1 MKTIEN
7 EHPTGVLEKTEL
19 PMIFIVGNSRSG
31 TTMMGRILGNNPD
44 VFTFHELHFFEQL
57 WSESDKD
64 RILSK
69 LNAKKLFLQLMR
81 RQNNGSI
88 NNNLHSRDIEFITNK
103 YHNNCLPTEIY
114 TNFLFYV
121 TGENGKSIPCEQTP
135 RYVFFIREI
144 LEFFPNAKI
153 INMIR
158 DPRDVLLSQKR
169 KWKRKFFLGAK
180 NFPLYEAIR
189 MWTNYHPVFISKL
202 WKASLTAANKYST
215 SERVFSLRFEDLI
228 ECPEKN
234 IQDICDFTGLL
245 YTSDML
251 KVPQVG
257 SSNFI
262 NQPDKK
268 GINKDVTGKWQTGG
282 LNSAEIYLCQKITG
296 ALIAKHGYEAI
307 PVKPNLFLLLYYKLT
322 LPIKLALALML
333 NLKRIKNVKE
343 SIFRRFNIDIP

>member
-7 EHPTGVLEKTEL
+7 ESAARVKHLNDL

-31 TTMMGRILGNNPD
+31 TTMMGRILGNNPN

-57 WSESDKD
+57 WSKSDSD

-69 LNAKKLFLQLMR
+69 QKAKKLFLQLMK
-81 RQNNGSI
+81 RQNNGYISNTLYSGNI
-88 NNNLHSRDIEFITNK
+88 NNIANK
-103 YHNNCLPTEIY
+103 YINNCLLTEIY
-114 TNFLFYV
+114 TNFLFYI
-121 TGENGKSIPCEQTP
+121 TEENGKSIPCEQTP

-144 LEFFPNAKI
+144 LKFFPEAKI

-180 NFPLYEAIR
+180 GFPLYEAIR
-189 MWTNYHPVFISKL
+189 MWANYHPVFISKL
-202 WKASLTAANKYST
+202 WKASLTAADKYST
-215 SERVFSLRFEDLI
+215 SERVFFLRFEDLI
-228 ECPEKN
+228 ECPEKY
-234 IQDICDFTGLL
+234 IQDICNFIGIL
-245 YTSDML
+245 YSSDML

-296 ALIAKHGYEAI
+296 ASMAKHGYGAI
-307 PVKPNLFLLLYYKLT
+307 PVKPSLFLLFYYKLT
-322 LPIKLALALML
+322 LPIKLALAFML
-333 NLKRIKNVKE
+333 NLKRIKNIKE
-343 SIFRRFNIDIP
+343 AIKRRLDIDNS